1 MDSSKFKNDHPY
13 IAPEVA
19 TQCYDDR
26 IDIYSLGVLLFFIT
40 TEKPNLDINLID

>member
-1 MDSSKFKNDHPY
+1 MDSSKFQKDYPF

-19 TQCYDDR
+19 TQIYDDR

-40 TEKPNLDINLID
+40 TEKYNLDLSLID